1 MTQTQQVSSGEPV
14 EEAPREPA
22 QEPLTLPYRE
32 APTGEVVASD
42 AALVALKKTRPWA
55 LLLGIGL
62 LVYAGLGLLGG
73 AAWVYVLITKAGQPG
88 YSYVEFIVL
97 STVNLVLSPIAG
109 VGGVLVMRYRAAAGR
124 AYNGRSSEALERALV
139 RQLHIWRWALV
150 LMIAVFG
157 MPVAI
162 LFVAALMNVWP

>member
-1 MTQTQQVSSGEPV
+1 MQTQQVSSGEPS
-14 EEAPREPA
+14 EESPQEPA

-42 AALVALKKTRPWA
+42 AALLALKRTRPWA
-55 LLLGIGL
+55 LLLAIGM

-73 AAWVYVLITKAGQPG
+73 LAWLYVLITKAGQPG
-88 YSYVEFIVL
+88 YSYGEFIVL
-97 STVNLVLSPIAG
+97 STVNLVLAPIAG

-124 AYNGRSSEALERALV
+124 AYNGRSSEELERALI
-139 RQLHIWRWALV
+139 RQLHIWRWGFVLLIALV
-150 LMIAVFG
+150 G
-157 MPVAI
+157 MPAAI